1 MSARARLFLALF
13 LFFTSQLLTPRL
25 VVAQGTRA
33 PAPAPVAAPVPT
45 PRPAPS
51 QTQNQNSLNTTIIMT
66 RKPAPP
72 TQSVWW
78 KWVPTFTTTPVAPPN
93 QQTVADV
100 SASPQAAAPCT
111 WCIENLR
118 KSVTQ
123 QLKAG
128 RDLVASLLPTQTTP
142 TQAAPSPPAVTE
154 CGVLHLLTC
163 LTDAYSFVTGG
174 YTRLESIV
182 MKHVNRP
189 RATSRTARAKGAPA
203 VLSGDRTKGMCK
215 QATNDFLV
223 EAGLLCERIPG
234 DHAFEAKG
242 YLEDK
247 LHLPNIE
254 SSIRRD
260 PQGRIDPSTIPLNTI
275 LVYEDT
281 RPAGRT
287 RSGAAI
293 PRSGHIEYKLSP
305 EKYCSDFT
313 SKFPISISNPQRR
326 LIGAYRAPGCKK

>member
-1 MSARARLFLALF
+1 MSARARLGLALF
-13 LFFTSQLLTPRL
+13 LFLTSQLLTPRL
-25 VVAQGTRA
+25 VVAQTTYRPVQA
-33 PAPAPVAAPVPT
+33 APAPVNP
-45 PRPAPS
+45 
-51 QTQNQNSLNTTIIMT
+51 QTQPTQKA
-66 RKPAPP
+66 KPVLPK
-72 TQSVWW
+72 QSVWW
-78 KWVPTFTTTPVAPPN
+78 KWLPSFGTTNPTPPAAPIN
-93 QQTVADV
+93 DT
-100 SASPQAAAPCT
+100 AAAIQSNPQVTVPCT
-111 WCIENLR
+111 WCLENLR
-118 KSVTQ
+118 KNVTQ

-128 RDLVASLLPTQTTP
+128 RDLVTSLLPTQTT
-142 TQAAPSPPAVTE
+142 TTEAAPSPPAATE

-174 YTRLESIV
+174 YTRLESII

-189 RATSRTARAKGAPA
+189 RATSRTARARGAPA

-234 DHAFEAKG
+234 NHAFEAKA
-242 YLEDK
+242 YLQDQ

-254 SSIRRD
+254 STIRRD

-305 EKYCSDFT
+305 DKYCSDFT